1 MTLLEQYKGRLAVS
15 ESVYNRTHSGEKMD
29 NHKKLVIAK
38 ILDNTSKFISEAF
51 DAASGTQRSDLG
63 LYKKFTLNLTTVALP
78 NLIAHDLVIVHPMS
92 SMSGFITYI
101 EYSASR
107 TKGQTTAGKFLN
119 SPFALGD
126 VDPDYTG
133 DRVVENAAAGAS
145 LVLSWTPVVKEAF
158 EDNGTKY
165 DVKITHADGTVAFAN
180 VGADGKTVTPS
191 AAFVATDRVAYF
203 YDNIV
208 VPQNDL
214 PMLKAEMKNIALVAK
229 ARRIAVYYSQ
239 IAAFQAKT
247 DYGFDLGDQLAE
259 KAVGQLEYEID
270 TEVVQMLID
279 NAPTDETLTWSKT
292 LPVGVSKAEHYQ
304 GFMEI
309 VEDAKRIVY
318 DRTKRFVPNYMICAS
333 DLIPVFS
340 FIRDWNPAPV
350 SDVNGPYFAGTLG
363 SLKVFV
369 SPALE
374 AGKFIVGVNGSDMM
388 SSAAVYAPY
397 MAVVPT
403 MLLQYADGGTSQGWS
418 TMYDLKMLNANLL
431 VSGGIT
437 A

>member
-1 MTLLEQYKGRLAVS
+1 
-15 ESVYNRTHSGEKMD
+15 
-29 NHKKLVIAK
+29 
-38 ILDNTSKFISEAF
+38 
-51 DAASGTQRSDLG
+51 
-63 LYKKFTLNLTTVALP
+63 
-78 NLIAHDLVIVHPMS
+78 MS

-101 EYSASR
+101 EYSASK

-133 DRVVENAAAGAS
+133 DRVVETPAAGAS

-158 EDNGTKY
+158 ENNGTKY
-165 DVKITHADGTVAFAN
+165 DVKVSHADGTVTYVN
-180 VGADGKTVTPS
+180 VGSDGKTITTTLL
-191 AAFVATDRVAYF
+191 ATDRVAYF

-229 ARRIAVYYSQ
+229 ARRIAVFYSQ

-270 TEVVQMLID
+270 TEIVQMLID

-309 VEDAKRIVY
+309 VEDAKRVVY

-333 DLIPVFS
+333 DLLPVFA

-363 SLKVFV
+363 ALKVFV

-374 AGKFIVGVNGSDMM
+374 AGKFLVGVNGSDMM

-431 VSGGIT
+431 VSGGIV

>member
-15 ESVYNRTHSGEKMD
+15 ESVYNRTHNGEKMD

-38 ILDNTSKFISEAF
+38 VLDNTSKFMAEAF

-78 NLIAHDLVIVHPMS
+78 NLIASDLVIVHPMS

-101 EYSASR
+101 EYSASK
-107 TKGQTTAGKFLN
+107 TKGQTTAGKVLN

-133 DRVVENAAAGAS
+133 DRVVETPAAGAS

-158 EDNGTKY
+158 EYNNTKY
-165 DVKITHADGTVAFAN
+165 DVKVSHADGTVDYVN
-180 VGADGKTVTPS
+180 VGSDGKTITTTLL
-191 AAFVATDRVAYF
+191 ATDRVAYY

-208 VPQNDL
+208 VPQDDL

-229 ARRIAVYYSQ
+229 ARRIAVFYSQ

-270 TEVVQMLID
+270 TEVVQLLID
-279 NAPTDETLTWSKT
+279 NAPTDETLSWSKT

-333 DLIPVFS
+333 DLLPVFA

-363 SLKVFV
+363 ALKVFV
-369 SPALE
+369 SPALA

>member
-15 ESVYNRTHSGEKMD
+15 ESVYSRTHNGDKMD

-38 ILDNTSKFISEAF
+38 ILDNTSKFIAEAF

-101 EYSASR
+101 EYSASK

-158 EDNGTKY
+158 EDSGNKY
-165 DVKITHADGTVAFAN
+165 DVKITHADGTVDFAN
-180 VGADGKTVTPS
+180 VGSDGKTVTPAS
-191 AAFVATDRVAYF
+191 AFLATDRVAYF

-208 VPQNDL
+208 VPQDDL
-214 PMLKAEMKNIALVAK
+214 PMLKAELKNIALVAK

-270 TEVVQMLID
+270 TEVVQLLID
-279 NAPTDETLTWSKT
+279 NAPTDETLSWSKT
-292 LPVGVSKAEHYQ
+292 LPVGVSKTEHYQ

-350 SDVNGPYFAGTLG
+350 SDVNGPYFAGSLG

-369 SPALE
+369 SPALA
-374 AGKFIVGVNGSDMM
+374 AGKFVVGVNGSDMM

>member
-15 ESVYNRTHSGEKMD
+15 ESVYSRAHSGDKMD

-38 ILDNTSKFISEAF
+38 VLDNTSKFIAEAF

-101 EYSASR
+101 EYSASK

-126 VDPDYTG
+126 VDSDYTS

-158 EDNGTKY
+158 ENNGTKY
-165 DVKITHADGTVAFAN
+165 DVKITHANGTVDYAN
-180 VGADGKTVTPS
+180 VGSDGKTVTPS
-191 AAFVATDRVAYF
+191 SAFVATDRVAYF

-208 VPQNDL
+208 VPQDDL

-229 ARRIAVYYSQ
+229 ARRIAVFYSQ

-270 TEVVQMLID
+270 TEIVQMLID
-279 NAPTDETLTWSKT
+279 NAPTDVSLSWSKT

-309 VEDAKRIVY
+309 VEDAKRVVY

-333 DLIPVFS
+333 DLLPVFA

-369 SPALE
+369 SPALA
-374 AGKFIVGVNGSDMM
+374 AGKFLVGVNGSDMM

-431 VSGGIT
+431 VSGGIV

>member
-1 MTLLEQYKGRLAVS
+1 MNLLEQYKGRLSVS
-15 ESVYNRTHSGEKMD
+15 ESVYSRTHNGEKMD

-38 ILDNTSKFISEAF
+38 VLDNTSKFLSEAF

-63 LYKKFTLNLTTVALP
+63 LYKKFCLNLTTVALP
-78 NLIAHDLVIVHPMS
+78 NLIANELVIVHPMS

-101 EYSASR
+101 EYTAAK
-107 TKGQTTAGKFLN
+107 TKGQTTAGKLLN

-126 VDPDYTG
+126 VDADYTG
-133 DRVVENAAAGAS
+133 DRVVETPAAGAS
-145 LVLSWTPVVKEAF
+145 LALSWTPVVKGAF
-158 EDNGTKY
+158 EKDGTKY
-165 DVKITHADGTVAFAN
+165 DVKVTHATGEPTYVN
-180 VGADGKTVTPS
+180 VGEDGKTITTTL
-191 AAFVATDRVAYF
+191 AATDRVAYY
-203 YDNIV
+203 YDNVV

-270 TEVVQMLID
+270 TEVVQLLID
-279 NAPTDETLTWSKT
+279 NAPTDETLEWSKT

-309 VEDAKRIVY
+309 VEDAKRVVY
-318 DRTKRFVPNYMICAS
+318 DRTKKFVPNYMICAS
-333 DLIPVFS
+333 DLLPVFA
-340 FIRDWNPAPV
+340 FIHDWSPAPV

-363 SLKVFV
+363 ALKVFV

-374 AGKFIVGVNGSDMM
+374 AGKFVIGVNGSDMM

-397 MAVVPT
+397 MSVVPT
-403 MLLQYADGGTSQGWS
+403 QLLQFADGGTTQGWS
-418 TMYDLKMLNANLL
+418 TMYDLKLLNPNLL
-431 VSGGIT
+431 VAGKIK

>member
-15 ESVYNRTHSGEKMD
+15 ESVYSRAHSGDKMD

-38 ILDNTSKFISEAF
+38 VLDNTSKFIAEAF

-101 EYSASR
+101 EYSASK
-107 TKGQTTAGKFLN
+107 TKGQTAAGKFLN

-133 DRVVENAAAGAS
+133 DRVVETPAAGSS

-165 DVKITHADGTVAFAN
+165 DVKVSHADGTVTYVN
-180 VGADGKTVTPS
+180 VGSDGKTITTTLL
-191 AAFVATDRVAYF
+191 ATDRVAYF

-208 VPQNDL
+208 VPQDDL
-214 PMLKAEMKNIALVAK
+214 PMLKAEMKNLALVAK
-229 ARRIAVYYSQ
+229 ARRIAVFYSQ

-270 TEVVQMLID
+270 TEIVQMLID
-279 NAPTDETLTWSKT
+279 NAPTDVSLSWSKT

-309 VEDAKRIVY
+309 VEDAKRVVY

-333 DLIPVFS
+333 DLLPVFA

-369 SPALE
+369 SPALA
-374 AGKFIVGVNGSDMM
+374 AGKFLVGVNGSDMM

-418 TMYDLKMLNANLL
+418 TMYDLKLLNANLL
-431 VSGGIT
+431 VSGGIV